1 MSICDVKQTLVLV
14 WLEVLTG
21 ENRAVSCVLQS
32 VNLFG
37 DVSVG
42 IKNKVSSKLT

>member
-1 MSICDVKQTLVLV
+1 MSICNVKQTLVLV

-21 ENRAVSCVLQS
+21 ENRAVSSVLQS
-32 VNLFG
+32 VDLLE
-37 DVSVG
+37 DVSVS